1 MGYGVVID
9 VPASWDT
16 YERVAAALAGTPPGM
31 IVHAAG
37 PTDEGFRVI
46 DVWESEEAW
55 RSFTER
61 LLPLLGETVD
71 IDSIIVRGN
80 RVQTLQTHETTPA

>member
-1 MGYGVVID
+1 MRYGVVID

-16 YERVAAALAGTPPGM
+16 YERVAGEIGTPPGM

-46 DVWESEEAW
+46 DVWQTEETW
-55 RSFTER
+55 HTFTER
-61 LLPLLGETVD
+61 LLPLLGKIVD
-71 IDSIIVRGN
+71 VNAILVRGN
-80 RVQTLQTHETTPA
+80 PLQTMRTKRKELW